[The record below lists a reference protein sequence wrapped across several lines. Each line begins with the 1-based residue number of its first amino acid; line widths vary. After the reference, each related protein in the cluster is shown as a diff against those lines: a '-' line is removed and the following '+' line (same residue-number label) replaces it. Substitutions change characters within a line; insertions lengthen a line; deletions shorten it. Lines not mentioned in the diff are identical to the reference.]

1 MENHVKIHFLGGSG
15 TVTGSKFLLETP
27 GLNIL
32 IDCGLF
38 QGIKS
43 LRELN
48 WQDFP
53 FNPKNI
59 DLILLTH
66 GHLDH
71 TGYLP
76 RLVKQGYKKPII
88 GTSPSLAIAGVIL
101 KDSAKIQEEDA
112 ERANKEEYTKHE
124 PALPLYTSSDAEI
137 TIGLFKS
144 INLNEWYEI
153 SKNVK
158 YRYQTNGHILGSAFI
173 ELDIFGKR
181 FVFSGDVGRENDVLL
196 EKPNKPEWADYLFLE
211 STYGDRLHP
220 EDKTDEIFT
229 EVIKDTLNKNGN
241 LIIPS
246 FAVERLQGIMY
257 KLYLLIRKNKI
268 PRIPIYID
276 SPMGNEVLSI
286 FESFSEWH
294 KIKPDEF
301 KNMLSYFN
309 IITSYRETWETI
321 DDKRSKVVIAGS
333 GMVTGGRV
341 LTYLRYLI
349 DKPETTVLLAGYQA
363 EGTRG
368 RQLENGA
375 SEVKIFGK
383 YCEVKAKILKIDSL
397 SAHADQQELL
407 DWISEIKNIPEQVFL
422 IHGEPTAL
430 DSLRVKIKDRYDYAV
445 RIPTLQ
451 DIVQLKL

>member
-1 MENHVKIHFLGGSG
+1 MENKVKIHFLGAAG

-27 GLNIL
+27 ELNIL

-48 WQDFP
+48 WKDFP
-53 FNPKNI
+53 FDPSAI

-76 RLVKQGYKKPII
+76 RLVKQGYKNPII
-88 GTSPSLAIAGVIL
+88 STPPSLGIAGVIL

-112 ERANKEEYTKHE
+112 ERANKEEYSKHKL
-124 PALPLYTSSDAEI
+124 ALPLYTSSDTEK

-144 INLNEWYEI
+144 IKLNEWYQI
-153 SKNVK
+153 SENIK

-173 ELDIFGKR
+173 ELDIYEKR
-181 FVFSGDVGRENDVLL
+181 FVFSGDIGRKQDVLL
-196 EKPNKPEWADYLFLE
+196 ESPKKPEWADYLFLE

-220 EDKTDEIFT
+220 EDDSDEILT
-229 EVIKDTLNKNGN
+229 EAIINTLNQKGN

-257 KLYLLIRKNKI
+257 KLYLLIKRNKI
-268 PRIPIYID
+268 PEIPIYID
-276 SPMGNEVLSI
+276 SPMGNEVLSL
-286 FESFSEWH
+286 FEGFSKWH
-294 KIKPDEF
+294 KLDPAEF
-301 KNMLSYFN
+301 RKMLSYFN
-309 IITSYRETWETI
+309 IITSYGDTWKTI
-321 DDKRSKVVIAGS
+321 DENRPKVVIAGS

-349 DKPETTVLLAGYQA
+349 DKPETTVLLVGYQA

-383 YCEVKAKILKIDSL
+383 YCPVKAKILKIESL

-407 DWISEIKNIPEQVFL
+407 DWLSEIKNIPEKVFL

-430 DSLRVKIKDRYDYAV
+430 DSLRVKIKDLYKSEV
-445 RIPTLQ
+445 IIPALNE
-451 DIVQLKL
+451 IISLKP

>member
-1 MENHVKIHFLGGSG
+1 MENQVKIHFLGGSG
-15 TVTGSKFLLETP
+15 TVTGSKFLVETP
-27 GLNIL
+27 ELNFL

-48 WQDFP
+48 WKDFP
-53 FNPKNI
+53 FDPNNI

-66 GHLDH
+66 AHLDH

-76 RLVKQGYKKPII
+76 KLVKQGYKNPIL
-88 GTSPSLAIAGVIL
+88 GTLPTLGIAAVIL
-101 KDSAKIQEEDA
+101 KDSAKIEEEDA
-112 ERANKEEYTKHE
+112 ERTNKEEYSKHH
-124 PALPLYTSSDAEI
+124 PALPLYTTSDAEK

-144 INLNEWYEI
+144 IKLNEWHRI
-153 SKNVK
+153 SENIK
-158 YRYQTNGHILGSAFI
+158 YRYQTNGHILGSTFI
-173 ELDIFGKR
+173 EIEIFEKR
-181 FVFSGDVGRENDVLL
+181 FVFSGDIGREKDLLL
-196 EKPNKPEWADYLFLE
+196 EAPNKPECADYLFLE

-220 EDKTDEIFT
+220 EDDSDEIFI
-229 EVIKDTLNKNGN
+229 EAIKETVNKKGN

-257 KLYLLIRKNKI
+257 KLYLLIKKNKI
-268 PRIPIYID
+268 PKIPIYID
-276 SPMGNEVLSI
+276 SPMGNEVLGL
-286 FESFSEWH
+286 FEGFSKWH
-294 KIKPDEF
+294 KIEQGEF
-301 KNMLSYFN
+301 RKMLSYFN
-309 IITSYRETWETI
+309 IITSYRDTWKTI
-321 DDKRSKVVIAGS
+321 DENKSKIVIAGS

-349 DKPETTVLLAGYQA
+349 DKPETTVLLGGYQA

-383 YCEVKAKILKIDSL
+383 YCPVKAKILKMESL
-397 SAHADQQELL
+397 SAHADQKELL
-407 DWISEIKNIPEQVFL
+407 DWMSEIKNIPEKIFL

-430 DSLRVKIKDRYDYAV
+430 DSLRVKIKDRYNCAV
-445 RIPTLQ
+445 SIPAINDVVTLQ
-451 DIVQLKL
+451 L

>member
-1 MENHVKIHFLGGSG
+1 MAKKLKIHFLGAAG

-27 GLNIL
+27 EINIL

-48 WQDFP
+48 WKDFS
-53 FNPKNI
+53 FDPKAI

-76 RLVKQGYKKPII
+76 RLVKQGYKNPIV
-88 GTSPSLAIAGVIL
+88 GTPPTLGIAEVIL

-112 ERANKEEYTKHE
+112 ERANKEQYSKHQ
-124 PALPLYTSSDAEI
+124 PAVPLYSTKDAEK
-137 TIGLFKS
+137 TIGFFES
-144 INLNEWYEI
+144 INLNEWYQI
-153 SKNVK
+153 SENIR
-158 YRYQTNGHILGSAFI
+158 YRYQSNGHILGSAFI
-173 ELDIFGKR
+173 EIDIFEKR
-181 FVFSGDVGRENDVLL
+181 FVFSGDIGRKRDVLL
-196 EKPNKPEWADYLFLE
+196 EPPNKPERADYLFLE

-220 EDKTDEIFT
+220 EDNADEIFT
-229 EVIKDTLNKNGN
+229 KTVQETIRNQGN

-257 KLYLLIRKNKI
+257 RLYLLIKRNKI
-268 PRIPIYID
+268 PEISIYID
-276 SPMGNEVLSI
+276 SPMGNKVLGL
-286 FESFSEWH
+286 FQGFSKWH
-294 KIKPDEF
+294 KVDSDEF
-301 KNMLSYFN
+301 KKMLSYFN
-309 IITSYRETWETI
+309 IITSYRDTWKTLDENRTKI
-321 DDKRSKVVIAGS
+321 VIAGS

-375 SEVKIFGK
+375 SEIKIFGK
-383 YCEVKAKILKIDSL
+383 YCPVKAKILKIESL

-407 DWISEIKNIPEQVFL
+407 DWLSEIKNVPEKVFL

-430 DSLRVKIKDRYDYAV
+430 DSLRVKLKDQYNYKIE
-445 RIPTLQ
+445 IPELH
-451 DIVQLKL
+451 DIVSLQF

>member
-1 MENHVKIHFLGGSG
+1 MKKQVKIHFLGGSG
-15 TVTGSKFLLETP
+15 TVTGSKFLIETP
-27 GLNIL
+27 ELNFL

-38 QGIKS
+38 QGVKS

-48 WQDFP
+48 WKDFP
-53 FNPKNI
+53 FDPANI

-76 RLVKQGYKKPII
+76 RLVKQGYKNPIL
-88 GTSPSLAIAGVIL
+88 GTPPTLGIAGVIL

-112 ERANKEEYTKHE
+112 ERANKEEYSKHQ
-124 PALPLYTSSDAEI
+124 PALPLYTTSDAEK

-144 INLNEWYEI
+144 IELNEWYRI
-153 SKNVK
+153 SENIK
-158 YRYQTNGHILGSAFI
+158 YRYQTNGHILGSTFI
-173 ELDIFGKR
+173 EFEIFDKR
-181 FVFSGDVGRENDVLL
+181 FVFSGDIGREKDVLL
-196 EKPNKPEWADYLFLE
+196 EAPNKPERADYLFLE

-220 EDKTDEIFT
+220 EDDSDKILT
-229 EVIKDTLNKNGN
+229 ETIKETINKKGN

-257 KLYLLIRKNKI
+257 KLYLLIKTNKI
-268 PRIPIYID
+268 PEIPIYID
-276 SPMGNEVLSI
+276 SPMGNEVLDL
-286 FESFSEWH
+286 FEGFSKWH
-294 KIKPDEF
+294 KVEPDEF
-301 KNMLSYFN
+301 RKMLSYFN
-309 IITSYRETWETI
+309 IITSYRDTWKTI
-321 DDKRSKVVIAGS
+321 DENRSKVVIAGS

-383 YCEVKAKILKIDSL
+383 YCPVKAKILKIESL

-407 DWISEIKNIPEQVFL
+407 NWISEIKNIPEKVFL

-430 DSLRVKIKDRYDYAV
+430 DSLRVKIKDRYNYPV
-445 RIPTLQ
+445 SIPAINDVINLE
-451 DIVQLKL
+451 L

>member
-1 MENHVKIHFLGGSG
+1 MEIKAKVHFLGASG
-15 TVTGSKFLLETP
+15 TVTGSKFLVSTP
-27 GLNIL
+27 EFNIL

-48 WQDFP
+48 WKDFP
-53 FNPKNI
+53 FDPSKI
-59 DLILLTH
+59 DLVLLTH

-76 RLVKQGYKKPII
+76 RIVKQGYSNPII
-88 GTSPSLAIAGVIL
+88 GTPPTLGIAAVIL

-112 ERANKEEYTKHE
+112 EKANKEQFSKHQ
-124 PALPLYTSSDAEI
+124 PALPLYTTKDAEK
-137 TIGLFKS
+137 TIDLFQS
-144 INLNEWYEI
+144 IELNEWYQVSE
-153 SKNVK
+153 NVK
-158 YRYQTNGHILGSAFI
+158 YRFKTNGHILGSSFI
-173 ELDIFGKR
+173 EVDVFKKR
-181 FVFSGDVGRENDVLL
+181 FVFSGDIGRKKDILL
-196 EKPNKPEWADYLFLE
+196 QAPNKPQRADYLFLE

-220 EDKTDEIFT
+220 VDDSNEVLTKTIQ
-229 EVIKDTLNKNGN
+229 DTINKKGN

-257 KLYLLIRKNKI
+257 RLYLLRKNNKI
-268 PRIPIYID
+268 PEIPMYID
-276 SPMGNEVLSI
+276 SPMGNEVLGQFEI
-286 FESFSEWH
+286 FSHWH
-294 KIKPDEF
+294 KVNPEEF
-301 KNMLSYFN
+301 REMLSYFN
-309 IITSYRETWETI
+309 IITSYRDTWKTMDEN
-321 DDKRSKVVIAGS
+321 RSKVIIAGS

-349 DKPETTVLLAGYQA
+349 DKPETTVLLVGYQA

-375 SEVKIFGK
+375 SEIKIFGK
-383 YCEVKAKILKIDSL
+383 YCRVKASILKIESL

-407 DWISEIKNIPEQVFL
+407 DWMSELKSIPKEVFL

-430 DSLRVKIKDRYDYAV
+430 NSLRVKIKDKYKCDII
-445 RIPTLQ
+445 IPALD
-451 DIVQLKL
+451 DIISIGL

>member
-1 MENHVKIHFLGGSG
+1 MENQVKIHFLGAAG
-15 TVTGSKFLLETP
+15 TVTGSKFLLETSE
-27 GLNIL
+27 LNIL

-48 WQDFP
+48 WKDFP
-53 FNPKNI
+53 FDPKAI
-59 DLILLTH
+59 DFILLTH

-76 RLVKQGYKKPII
+76 RLVKQGYKNPIL
-88 GTSPSLAIAGVIL
+88 GTPPSLGIAEVIL
-101 KDSAKIQEEDA
+101 NDSAKIQEEDA
-112 ERANKEEYTKHE
+112 ERANKEEYSKHE
-124 PALPLYTSSDAEI
+124 PALPLYTTKDAERAI
-137 TIGLFKS
+137 ELFQS
-144 INLNEWYEI
+144 INLDEWYQI
-153 SKNVK
+153 SENIK
-158 YRYQTNGHILGSAFI
+158 YRYQANGHILGSAFI
-173 ELDIFGKR
+173 ELDIFNKR
-181 FVFSGDVGRENDVLL
+181 FVFSGDIGRKKDLLL
-196 EKPNKPEWADYLFLE
+196 EPPKKPEKADYLFLE

-220 EDKTDEIFT
+220 EDDSDEIFT
-229 EVIKDTLNKNGN
+229 EAIKDTIRNNGN

-257 KLYLLIRKNKI
+257 RLYLLMKSN
-268 PRIPIYID
+268 RIPEITIYID
-276 SPMGNEVLSI
+276 SPMGNKVLGL
-286 FESFSEWH
+286 FEGFSKWH
-294 KIKPDEF
+294 KVDAAEF
-301 KNMLSYFN
+301 RKMLSYFN
-309 IITSYRETWETI
+309 IITSYRDTWKTI
-321 DDKRSKVVIAGS
+321 DEKRTKVVIAGS

-375 SEVKIFGK
+375 AEIKIFGK
-383 YCEVKAKILKIDSL
+383 YCPVKAKVLKIDSL

-407 DWISEIKNIPEQVFL
+407 DWLSEIKNVPEKVFL

-430 DSLRVKIKDRYDYAV
+430 DSLRVKIKDLYNV
-445 RIPTLQ
+445 EVNIPQLH
-451 DIVQLKL
+451 DIVSLKL

>member
-1 MENHVKIHFLGGSG
+1 MENQVKIHFLGAAG
-15 TVTGSKFLLETP
+15 TVTGSKFLLETSE
-27 GLNIL
+27 LNIL

-48 WQDFP
+48 WKDFP
-53 FNPKNI
+53 FDPKKI

-76 RLVKQGYKKPII
+76 RLVKQGYKNPIL
-88 GTSPSLAIAGVIL
+88 GTPPSLGIAEVIL
-101 KDSAKIQEEDA
+101 NDSAKIQEEDA
-112 ERANKEEYTKHE
+112 ERANKEEYSKHE
-124 PALPLYTSSDAEI
+124 PALPLYTTKDAERA
-137 TIGLFKS
+137 IGLFQS
-144 INLNEWYEI
+144 INLDEWYQI
-153 SKNVK
+153 SENIK
-158 YRYQTNGHILGSAFI
+158 YSYQANGHILGSAFI
-173 ELDIFGKR
+173 ELDIFNKR
-181 FVFSGDVGRENDVLL
+181 FVFSGDIGRKKDLLL
-196 EKPNKPEWADYLFLE
+196 EPPKKPEKADYLFLE

-220 EDKTDEIFT
+220 EDDSDEIFT
-229 EVIKDTLNKNGN
+229 EAIKDTIRNNGN

-257 KLYLLIRKNKI
+257 RLYLLMKSN
-268 PRIPIYID
+268 RIPEITIYID
-276 SPMGNEVLSI
+276 SPMGNKVLGL
-286 FESFSEWH
+286 FERFSKWH
-294 KIKPDEF
+294 KVDAAEF
-301 KNMLSYFN
+301 RKMLSYFN
-309 IITSYRETWETI
+309 IITSYRDTWKTI
-321 DDKRSKVVIAGS
+321 DEKRTKVVIAGS

-375 SEVKIFGK
+375 AEIKIFGK
-383 YCEVKAKILKIDSL
+383 YCPVKAKVLKIDSL

-407 DWISEIKNIPEQVFL
+407 DWLSEIKNVPEKVFL

-430 DSLRVKIKDRYDYAV
+430 DSLRVKIKDFYNV
-445 RIPTLQ
+445 EVNVPQLH
-451 DIVQLKL
+451 DIVSLKL

>member
-1 MENHVKIHFLGGSG
+1 MAKKLKIHFLGAAG

-27 GLNIL
+27 EINIL

-48 WQDFP
+48 WKDFS
-53 FNPKNI
+53 FDPKAI

-76 RLVKQGYKKPII
+76 RLVKQGYKNPII
-88 GTSPSLAIAGVIL
+88 GTPPTLGIAEIIL

-112 ERANKEEYTKHE
+112 ERANKEQYSKHQ
-124 PALPLYTSSDAEI
+124 PAVPLYSTKDAEK
-137 TIGLFKS
+137 TIGFFES
-144 INLNEWYEI
+144 INLNEWYQI
-153 SKNVK
+153 SENIR
-158 YRYQTNGHILGSAFI
+158 YRYQSNGHILGSAFI
-173 ELDIFGKR
+173 EIDIFEKR
-181 FVFSGDVGRENDVLL
+181 FVFSGDIGRKRDVLL
-196 EKPNKPEWADYLFLE
+196 EPPNKPERADYLFLE

-220 EDKTDEIFT
+220 EDNADEIFT
-229 EVIKDTLNKNGN
+229 KTVQETIRNQGN

-257 KLYLLIRKNKI
+257 RLYLLIKRNKI
-268 PRIPIYID
+268 PEISIYID
-276 SPMGNEVLSI
+276 SPMGNKVLGL
-286 FESFSEWH
+286 FQGFSKWH
-294 KIKPDEF
+294 KVDSDEF
-301 KNMLSYFN
+301 KKMLSYFN
-309 IITSYRETWETI
+309 IITSYRDTWKTLDENRTKI
-321 DDKRSKVVIAGS
+321 VIAGS

-375 SEVKIFGK
+375 SEIKIFGK
-383 YCEVKAKILKIDSL
+383 YCPVKAKILKIESL

-407 DWISEIKNIPEQVFL
+407 DWLSEIKNIPEKVFL

-430 DSLRVKIKDRYDYAV
+430 DSLRVKLKDQYNYKIE
-445 RIPTLQ
+445 IPELH
-451 DIVQLKL
+451 DIVSLQF

>member
-1 MENHVKIHFLGGSG
+1 MENQVKIHFLGASG

-27 GLNIL
+27 ELNIL

-48 WQDFP
+48 WKDFP
-53 FNPKNI
+53 FDPKAI

-76 RLVKQGYKKPII
+76 RLVNQGYVNPIL
-88 GTSPSLAIAGVIL
+88 GTPPTLGIAGVIL

-112 ERANKEEYTKHE
+112 ERANKEEYSKHQ
-124 PALPLYTSSDAEI
+124 PALPLYTTSDAEK

-144 INLNEWYEI
+144 INLNEWYQVSEHI
-153 SKNVK
+153 K
-158 YRYQTNGHILGSAFI
+158 YRYQANGHILGSGFI
-173 ELDIFGKR
+173 ELDIFEKR
-181 FVFSGDVGRENDVLL
+181 FVFSGDVGREKDLLL
-196 EKPNKPEWADYLFLE
+196 EAPNKPEWADYLFLE

-220 EDKTDEIFT
+220 QDDSDEILI
-229 EVIKDTLNKNGN
+229 EAIKNTVNKKGN

-257 KLYLLIRKNKI
+257 KLYLLIKKNKI
-268 PRIPIYID
+268 PEIPIYID
-276 SPMGNEVLSI
+276 SPMGNEVLGL
-286 FESFSEWH
+286 FEGFSKWH
-294 KIKPDEF
+294 KIEPAEF
-301 KNMLSYFN
+301 RKMLSYFN
-309 IITSYRETWETI
+309 IITSYRDTWKTLDEN
-321 DDKRSKVVIAGS
+321 RSKIVIAGS

-383 YCEVKAKILKIDSL
+383 YCPVKAKILKMESL

-407 DWISEIKNIPEQVFL
+407 NWISEIKNIPQQVFL

-430 DSLRVKIKDRYDYAV
+430 DSLRVKIKDRYKYKV
-445 RIPTLQ
+445 TIPALK
-451 DIVQLKL
+451 DIIGLKF

>member
-1 MENHVKIHFLGGSG
+1 MAKKLKIHFLGAAG

-27 GLNIL
+27 EINIL

-48 WQDFP
+48 WKDFS
-53 FNPKNI
+53 FDPKAI

-76 RLVKQGYKKPII
+76 RLVKQGYKNPIV
-88 GTSPSLAIAGVIL
+88 GTPPTLGIAEVIL

-112 ERANKEEYTKHE
+112 ERANKEQYSKHQ
-124 PALPLYTSSDAEI
+124 PAVPLYSTKDTEK
-137 TIGLFKS
+137 TIGFFES
-144 INLNEWYEI
+144 INLNEWYQI
-153 SKNVK
+153 SENIR
-158 YRYQTNGHILGSAFI
+158 YRYQSNGHILGSAFI
-173 ELDIFGKR
+173 EIDIFEKR
-181 FVFSGDVGRENDVLL
+181 FVFSGDIGRKRDVLL
-196 EKPNKPEWADYLFLE
+196 EPPNKPERADYLFLE

-220 EDKTDEIFT
+220 EDNADEIFT
-229 EVIKDTLNKNGN
+229 STVKETIRNKGN

-257 KLYLLIRKNKI
+257 RLYLLIKRNKI
-268 PRIPIYID
+268 PEISIYID
-276 SPMGNEVLSI
+276 SPMGNKVLGL
-286 FESFSEWH
+286 FQGFSKWH
-294 KIKPDEF
+294 KVDSDEF
-301 KNMLSYFN
+301 KKMLSYFN
-309 IITSYRETWETI
+309 IITSYRDTWKTLDENRTKI
-321 DDKRSKVVIAGS
+321 VIAGS

-375 SEVKIFGK
+375 SEIKIFGK
-383 YCEVKAKILKIDSL
+383 YCPVKAKILKIESL

-407 DWISEIKNIPEQVFL
+407 DWLSEIKNVPEKVFL

-430 DSLRVKIKDRYDYAV
+430 DSLRVKLKDQYNYKIE
-445 RIPTLQ
+445 IPELH
-451 DIVQLKL
+451 DIVSLQF

>member
-1 MENHVKIHFLGGSG
+1 MENQVKIHFLGGSG
-15 TVTGSKFLLETP
+15 TVTGSKFLVETP
-27 GLNIL
+27 ELNFL

-48 WQDFP
+48 WKDFP
-53 FNPKNI
+53 FDPNNI

-66 GHLDH
+66 AHLDH

-76 RLVKQGYKKPII
+76 KLVKQGYKNPIL
-88 GTSPSLAIAGVIL
+88 GTLPTLGIAAVIL

-112 ERANKEEYTKHE
+112 ERANKEEYSKHH
-124 PALPLYTSSDAEI
+124 PALPLYTTSDAEK

-144 INLNEWYEI
+144 IKLNEWHRI
-153 SKNVK
+153 SENIK
-158 YRYQTNGHILGSAFI
+158 YRYQTNGHILGSTFI
-173 ELDIFGKR
+173 EIEIFEKR
-181 FVFSGDVGRENDVLL
+181 FVFSGDIGREKDLLL
-196 EKPNKPEWADYLFLE
+196 EAPNKPEWADYLFLE

-220 EDKTDEIFT
+220 EDDSDEIFI
-229 EVIKDTLNKNGN
+229 EAIKETVNKKGN

-257 KLYLLIRKNKI
+257 KLYLLIKKNKI
-268 PRIPIYID
+268 PKIPIYID
-276 SPMGNEVLSI
+276 SPMGNAVLGL
-286 FESFSEWH
+286 FEGFSKWH
-294 KIKPDEF
+294 KIEQGEF
-301 KNMLSYFN
+301 RKMLSYFN
-309 IITSYRETWETI
+309 IITSYRDTWKTI
-321 DDKRSKVVIAGS
+321 DENRSKIVIAGS

-383 YCEVKAKILKIDSL
+383 YCPVKAKILKMESL
-397 SAHADQQELL
+397 SAHADQKELL
-407 DWISEIKNIPEQVFL
+407 DWMSEIKNIPEKIFL
-422 IHGEPTAL
+422 IHGEPIAL
-430 DSLRVKIKDRYDYAV
+430 DSLRVKIKDRYNYAV
-445 RIPTLQ
+445 SIPAFNDVVTLQ
-451 DIVQLKL
+451 L

>member
-1 MENHVKIHFLGGSG
+1 MENKVKVHFLGAAC

-27 GLNIL
+27 ELNIL

-38 QGIKS
+38 QGIKG

-53 FNPKNI
+53 YDPKGI

-88 GTSPSLAIAGVIL
+88 GTPPTLGIADVIL
-101 KDSAKIQEEDA
+101 KDSARIQEEDA
-112 ERANKEEYTKHE
+112 ERANKEGFSKHQ
-124 PALPLYTSSDAEI
+124 PALPLYTTSDAEK

-144 INLNEWYEI
+144 IKLNEWYQI
-153 SKNVK
+153 SENIR

-173 ELDIFGKR
+173 ELDIFEKR
-181 FVFSGDVGRENDVLL
+181 FVFSGDVGREKDLLL
-196 EKPNKPEWADYLFLE
+196 EAPNKPEWADYLFLE

-220 EDKTDEIFT
+220 EDNADEILT
-229 EVIKDTLNKNGN
+229 EAIKNTLNTNGN

-257 KLYLLIRKNKI
+257 RLYLLIKKNKI
-268 PRIPIYID
+268 PKIPIYID
-276 SPMGNEVLSI
+276 SPMGNEVLGL
-286 FESFSEWH
+286 FEGFSKWH
-294 KIKPDEF
+294 NLKPEEF
-301 KNMLSYFN
+301 REMLSYFN
-309 IITSYRETWETI
+309 IITSYRDTWKTI
-321 DDKRSKVVIAGS
+321 DENRTKVVIAGS
-333 GMVTGGRV
+333 GMLTGGRV
-341 LTYLRYLI
+341 ITYLRYLI
-349 DKPETTVLLAGYQA
+349 DKPETTVLLVGYQA

-383 YCEVKAKILKIDSL
+383 YCPVKAKILKIESL

-407 DWISEIKNIPEQVFL
+407 DWISEVKNIPERVFL

-430 DSLRVKIKDRYDYAV
+430 DCLRVKIKDLYKCDV
-445 RIPTLQ
+445 TIPALNDIITL
-451 DIVQLKL
+451 

>member
-1 MENHVKIHFLGGSG
+1 MENKVKVHFLGASG

-27 GLNIL
+27 EINIL

-38 QGIKS
+38 QGVKS

-48 WQDFP
+48 WKDFP
-53 FNPKNI
+53 FDPTNI

-76 RLVKQGYKKPII
+76 RLVQQGYKNPIL
-88 GTSPSLAIAGVIL
+88 GTPPSLGIAGVIL
-101 KDSAKIQEEDA
+101 KDSAKIQEEAA
-112 ERANKEEYTKHE
+112 ERANKEEYSKHQ
-124 PALPLYTSSDAEI
+124 PALPLYTTNDAEK
-137 TIGLFKS
+137 TIGLFES
-144 INLNEWYEI
+144 IELNEWYQVSENI
-153 SKNVK
+153 K

-173 ELDIFGKR
+173 ELDIFEKR
-181 FVFSGDVGRENDVLL
+181 FVFSGDVGREKDLLL
-196 EKPNKPEWADYLFLE
+196 EAPKKPEWADFLFLE

-220 EDKTDEIFT
+220 EDNSDEILT
-229 EVIKDTLNKNGN
+229 EAIKDTLNKKGN

-257 KLYLLIRKNKI
+257 RLYLLIKKNKI
-268 PRIPIYID
+268 PEIPIYID
-276 SPMGNEVLSI
+276 SPMGNEVLGL
-286 FESFSEWH
+286 FEGFSKWH
-294 KIKPDEF
+294 KLEPEEF
-301 KNMLSYFN
+301 RKMLSYFN
-309 IITSYRETWETI
+309 IITSYRDTWKTLDEN
-321 DDKRSKVVIAGS
+321 RPKVVIAGS

-349 DKPETTVLLAGYQA
+349 HKPETTVLLVGYQA

-375 SEVKIFGK
+375 SEIKIFGK
-383 YCEVKAKILKIDSL
+383 YCPVKAKILKIESL

-407 DWISEIKNIPEQVFL
+407 DWVSAIKNIPEQVFL

-430 DSLRVKIKDRYDYAV
+430 DSLRVKIKDLYKCEV
-445 RIPTLQ
+445 IIPALN
-451 DIVQLKL
+451 DITSLKP

>member
-1 MENHVKIHFLGGSG
+1 MAKKLKIHFLGAAG

-27 GLNIL
+27 EIKIL

-48 WQDFP
+48 WKDFS
-53 FNPKNI
+53 FDPKAI

-76 RLVKQGYKKPII
+76 RLVKQGYKNPIV
-88 GTSPSLAIAGVIL
+88 GTPPTLGIAEVIL

-112 ERANKEEYTKHE
+112 ERANKEQYSKHQ
-124 PALPLYTSSDAEI
+124 PAVPLYSTKDAEK
-137 TIGLFKS
+137 TIGFFES
-144 INLNEWYEI
+144 INLNEWYQI
-153 SKNVK
+153 SENIR
-158 YRYQTNGHILGSAFI
+158 YRYQSNGHILGSAFI
-173 ELDIFGKR
+173 EIDIFEKR
-181 FVFSGDVGRENDVLL
+181 FVFSGDIGRKRDVLL
-196 EKPNKPEWADYLFLE
+196 EPPNKPERADYLFLE

-220 EDKTDEIFT
+220 EDNADEIFT
-229 EVIKDTLNKNGN
+229 KTVQETIRNQGN

-257 KLYLLIRKNKI
+257 RLYLLIKRNKI
-268 PRIPIYID
+268 PEISIYID
-276 SPMGNEVLSI
+276 SPMGNKVLGL
-286 FESFSEWH
+286 FQGFSKWH
-294 KIKPDEF
+294 KVDSDEF
-301 KNMLSYFN
+301 KKMLSYFN
-309 IITSYRETWETI
+309 IITSYRDTWKTLDENRTKI
-321 DDKRSKVVIAGS
+321 VIAGS

-375 SEVKIFGK
+375 SEIKIFGK
-383 YCEVKAKILKIDSL
+383 YCPVKAKILKIESL

-407 DWISEIKNIPEQVFL
+407 DWLSEIKNVPEKVFL

-430 DSLRVKIKDRYDYAV
+430 DSLRVKLKDQYNYKIE
-445 RIPTLQ
+445 IPELH
-451 DIVQLKL
+451 DIVSLQF

>member
-1 MENHVKIHFLGGSG
+1 MENQVKIHFLGAAG
-15 TVTGSKFLLETP
+15 TVTGSKFLLETSE
-27 GLNIL
+27 LNIL

-48 WQDFP
+48 WKDFP
-53 FNPKNI
+53 FDPKAI

-76 RLVKQGYKKPII
+76 RLVKQGYKNPIL
-88 GTSPSLAIAGVIL
+88 GTPPSLGIAEVIL
-101 KDSAKIQEEDA
+101 NDSAKIQEEDA
-112 ERANKEEYTKHE
+112 ERANKEEYSKHE
-124 PALPLYTSSDAEI
+124 PALPLYTTKDAERAI
-137 TIGLFKS
+137 ELFQS
-144 INLNEWYEI
+144 INLDEWYQI
-153 SKNVK
+153 SENIK
-158 YRYQTNGHILGSAFI
+158 YRYQANGHILGSAFI
-173 ELDIFGKR
+173 ELDIFNKR
-181 FVFSGDVGRENDVLL
+181 FVFSGDIGREKDLLL
-196 EKPNKPEWADYLFLE
+196 EPPKKPEKADYLFLE

-220 EDKTDEIFT
+220 EDDSDEIFT
-229 EVIKDTLNKNGN
+229 EAIKDTIRNNGN

-257 KLYLLIRKNKI
+257 RLYLLMKSNKI
-268 PRIPIYID
+268 PEIPIYID
-276 SPMGNEVLSI
+276 SPMGNKVLDV
-286 FESFSEWH
+286 FEGFSKWH
-294 KIKPDEF
+294 KVDADEF
-301 KNMLSYFN
+301 RKMLSYFN
-309 IITSYRETWETI
+309 IITSYRDTWKTI
-321 DDKRSKVVIAGS
+321 DEKRTKVVIAGS

-375 SEVKIFGK
+375 AEIKIFGK
-383 YCEVKAKILKIDSL
+383 YCPVKAKVLKIDSL

-407 DWISEIKNIPEQVFL
+407 DWLSEIKNVPEKVFL

-430 DSLRVKIKDRYDYAV
+430 DSLRVKIKDLYNV
-445 RIPTLQ
+445 EVNIPQLH
-451 DIVQLKL
+451 DIVSLKL